1 MSRLI
6 LLIAI
11 AAMPAAAT
19 AATIDFNSAPQNML
33 FGPTYSEKGFTLTG
47 TGFEFP
53 QSDGWAYSTY
63 ANDGTLT
70 FNYKGPT
77 YTLTKDSGG
86 TFNFT
91 SLDLGNVNNDIFGG
105 TLRIAFDGGTPTA
118 LAIPMTGALQTF
130 TFGMAA
136 VTSVAFSFL
145 PGETANNTLNSYARI
160 DNLVVG
166 GAVPE
171 PASWAMMIA
180 GFGGIG
186 TVMRRRATKV
196 VLA

>member
-19 AATIDFNSAPQNML
+19 AATIDFNSVPQNML

-77 YTLTKDSGG
+77 YTLTKDGG
-86 TFNFT
+86 GIFNFT
-91 SLDLGNVNNDIFGG
+91 SLDLGNVNNDSFGG
-105 TLRIAFDGGTPTA
+105 TLRVAFDGGTPTA
-118 LAIPMTGALQTF
+118 LAIPITSALQTY
-130 TFGMAA
+130 TLGMAG

-171 PASWAMMIA
+171 PTSWAMMIA
-180 GFGGIG
+180 GFGLVG
-186 TVMRRRATKV
+186 VARRARKPLTV
-196 VLA
+196 VT

>member
-33 FGPTYSEKGFTLTG
+33 FGPTYSERGFTLTG

-77 YTLTKDSGG
+77 YTLTKDGGG